1 MSIAPEIE
9 AVRAVGP
16 LLLIA
21 DYARKL
27 GIQEIVDR
35 NCPCGDSSGLTH
47 GHVVVAIVANRL
59 CQPSAMPY
67 LNDWARQS
75 AAGPILG
82 LDGALLDDER
92 IASCLDALAPH
103 LDQVQ
108 GEVMARAIRE
118 FGLDLR
124 RVEWNLSSVDLEGV
138 YLPDESS
145 EANVWADAGSAGVA
159 GFKHFRVGR
168 LLTADGGV
176 PLQFMHGD
184 DHGAEVDDILTVLAA
199 ASRHISFPGSLV
211 VGDSELLRADMLA
224 KLREQRFA
232 VLAPAPRTGEIRDA
246 YSGLDPEAWIRLE
259 YLPRRQER
267 LPEDE
272 RTEYLGQETEFL
284 FPDPEGSEELRLRR
298 LFVRTETERAAHAA
312 RRSRSID
319 RYLEKLMALTSK
331 IGQRGATTA
340 SQVERSLE
348 KLRKEHALAAPF
360 VMADLRRSVSG
371 FAVDCGVTVEAVKEA
386 ALLDGVTVLLTNTP
400 EEEADAHELLRIWKG
415 QLERE
420 RRLADWKGPFQVRS
434 VFLTSQERA
443 QGLLVCHN
451 LALMIYCLLERAARR
466 GLERDGSRKLAG
478 LYAGQHDAIPTGR
491 LIFQAFEYLQ
501 LVDLRN
507 GGALVRRLTPL
518 TPLQERL
525 MSLLGVEK
533 PSW

>member
-1 MSIAPEIE
+1 MFDAPTIE

-16 LLLIA
+16 LILIS
-21 DYARKL
+21 DYARKI

-35 NCPCGDSSGLTH
+35 ICPDGGSSGLTH
-47 GHVVVAIVANRL
+47 GQVVLAIVANRL
-59 CQPSAMPY
+59 CQPSAMVH
-67 LNDWARQS
+67 LNDWARHS
-75 AAGPILG
+75 AAGPVLG
-82 LDGALLDDER
+82 LDSDLLDDER

-103 LDQVQ
+103 LARVQ

-124 RVEWNLSSVDLEGV
+124 RVEWNLTSVDLEGAS
-138 YLPDESS
+138 LPDERS

-159 GFKHFRVGR
+159 GFKHFQVGQ
-168 LLTADGGV
+168 LLTEDGGV
-176 PLQFMHGD
+176 PLQFIHAE
-184 DHGAEVDDILTVLAA
+184 DHEVEVDDILTALAA
-199 ASRHISFPGSLV
+199 ATRHISFPDSLV
-211 VGDSELLRADMLA
+211 VGDSELLRADILA
-224 KLREQRFA
+224 KLRKQKFR
-232 VLAPAPRTGEIRDA
+232 VLAPASRTGETRDA
-246 YSGLDPEAWIRLE
+246 CSGLDPEAWIRLE
-259 YLPRRQER
+259 YVPRRQER
-267 LPEDE
+267 LPDDE

-284 FPDPEGSEELRLRR
+284 FSDPESSGEVRLRR
-298 LFVRTETERAAHAA
+298 LFVRNETERAARAA
-312 RRSRSID
+312 TRSRSID

-348 KLRKEHALAAPF
+348 KLRKEHPLAAPF
-360 VMADLRRSVSG
+360 VMADLRRSVNG

-434 VFLTSQERA
+434 VFLTSEERA

-451 LALMIYCLLERAARR
+451 LALMIYCLLERAARK
-466 GLERDGSRKLAG
+466 GLEREGSRKLAG

-501 LVDLRN
+501 MVDLRI
-507 GGALVRRLTPL
+507 GCELVRQLTPL